1 MYMESKTL
9 ELKREYTEEIKK
21 TIIAFAN
28 TDGGKLMIGIE
39 DDGSVVGVT
48 DSDAVMLQIANAIR
62 DTIRPDVTLFTEIR
76 QETLKGKTIIVVET
90 QRGTS
95 RPYYLELRKAC
106 ALPAYTYVKARLP
119 FPLRKPLS

>member
-62 DTIRPDVTLFTEIR
+62 DTIQIGRASCRERV
-76 QETLKGKTIIVVET
+76 
-90 QRGTS
+90 
-95 RPYYLELRKAC
+95 
-106 ALPAYTYVKARLP
+106 
-119 FPLRKPLS
+119 